1 MKRSS
6 SSSLAENNQSRKDS
20 LMFTNIKRMTATLV
34 LLLGVLILLSSAT
47 QAQPQRMSVEKRI
60 KILKDTLKLND
71 EQTKKITT
79 ILEDQREEMSTAM
92 NENHDD
98 RQAMHAV
105 AQEIMKKTDNKIEE
119 VLTEDQVKAYDKMIK
134 DRQAQMSRRM
144 KSNK

>member
-1 MKRSS
+1 
-6 SSSLAENNQSRKDS
+6 
-20 LMFTNIKRMTATLV
+20 MFTNIKRMTATLV